1 MVVIIIICAII
12 LIITAAIIT
21 GILAGIKKKNS
32 EISFREAMD
41 LAELPV
47 ITFYN
52 GGRKINFLLDT
63 GSNISYLNKSIVSSL
78 VVESTGEESNIIG
91 IEGNKVNCKICKMI
105 IKRKNQ
111 EFKEEFSIADLDKA
125 FRIVKEES
133 GVQIHGIL
141 GSRFFEKYKYV
152 LDFKDYIAYVR

>member
-1 MVVIIIICAII
+1 MVLIALCVIF
-12 LIITAAIIT
+12 LIIAVAVTSGVI
-21 GILAGIKKKNS
+21 AGVRKKSS

-52 GGRKINFLLDT
+52 GDKKINFLLDT
-63 GSNISYLNKSIVSSL
+63 GSNISYLNESIVSSL
-78 VVESTGEESNIIG
+78 VTESTGEESNIIG

-105 IKRKNQ
+105 IRRKNQ
-111 EFKEEFSIADLDKA
+111 EFEGEFSIADLDKA
-125 FRIVKEES
+125 FSIVKKES

>member
-1 MVVIIIICAII
+1 MVVIIICVII

-52 GGRKINFLLDT
+52 GDKKINFLLDT
-63 GSNISYLNKSIVSSL
+63 GSNISYLNESIVSSL
-78 VVESTGEESNIIG
+78 VTESTGEESNIIG

-105 IKRKNQ
+105 IRRKNQ
-111 EFKEEFSIADLDKA
+111 EFEEEFSIADLDKA
-125 FRIVKEES
+125 FSIVKKES

>member
-1 MVVIIIICAII
+1 MVLIALCVIF
-12 LIITAAIIT
+12 LIIAVAVTSGVI
-21 GILAGIKKKNS
+21 AGVRKKSS

-52 GGRKINFLLDT
+52 GDKKINFLLDT
-63 GSNISYLNKSIVSSL
+63 GSNISYLNESIVSSL
-78 VVESTGEESNIIG
+78 VTESTGEESNIIG

-105 IKRKNQ
+105 IRRKNQ

-125 FRIVKEES
+125 FSIVKKES

-152 LDFKDYIAYVR
+152 LDFKDYVAYVR

>member
-1 MVVIIIICAII
+1 MVVIIICAII
-12 LIITAAIIT
+12 LIIAAAIIT

-41 LAELPV
+41 LVELPV

-52 GGRKINFLLDT
+52 GDRKINFLLDT

-105 IKRKNQ
+105 IRRKNQ
-111 EFKEEFSIADLDKA
+111 EFEEEFSIADLDKA
-125 FRIVKEES
+125 FRIVREES

>member
-1 MVVIIIICAII
+1 MVVIIICVII

-52 GGRKINFLLDT
+52 GDRKINFLLDT
-63 GSNISYLNKSIVSSL
+63 GSNSSYLNKSIVSSL

-111 EFKEEFSIADLDKA
+111 EFEEEFSIADLDKA

>member
-1 MVVIIIICAII
+1 MVLIALCVIF
-12 LIITAAIIT
+12 LIIAVAVTSGVI
-21 GILAGIKKKNS
+21 AGVRKKSS

-52 GGRKINFLLDT
+52 GDKKINFLLDT
-63 GSNISYLNKSIVSSL
+63 GSNISYLNESIVSSL
-78 VVESTGEESNIIG
+78 VTESTGETSNIIG

-105 IKRKNQ
+105 IRRKNQ
-111 EFKEEFSIADLDKA
+111 EFEDEFSIADLDKA
-125 FRIVKEES
+125 FSIVKKES

>member
-1 MVVIIIICAII
+1 MVVIIICAII

-32 EISFREAMD
+32 EISFREAMN
-41 LAELPV
+41 LVELPV

-52 GGRKINFLLDT
+52 GNRKINFLLDT

-105 IKRKNQ
+105 IRRKNQ
-111 EFKEEFSIADLDKA
+111 EFEEEFSIADLDKA
-125 FRIVKEES
+125 FRIVREES

>member
-1 MVVIIIICAII
+1 MVVIIICVII
-12 LIITAAIIT
+12 LIITAAIII

-52 GGRKINFLLDT
+52 GDRKINFLLDT

-78 VVESTGEESNIIG
+78 VVGLTGEESNIIG

-111 EFKEEFSIADLDKA
+111 EFEEEFSIADLDKA
-125 FRIVKEES
+125 FRTVKEES

>member
-1 MVVIIIICAII
+1 MVVIIICVII
-12 LIITAAIIT
+12 LIITTAIIT

-52 GGRKINFLLDT
+52 GDRKINFLLDT

-105 IKRKNQ
+105 IRRKNQ
-111 EFKEEFSIADLDKA
+111 EFEEEFSIADLDKA

>member
-1 MVVIIIICAII
+1 MVLIALCVIF
-12 LIITAAIIT
+12 LIIAVAVTSGVI
-21 GILAGIKKKNS
+21 AGVRKKSS

-52 GGRKINFLLDT
+52 GDKKINFLLDT
-63 GSNISYLNKSIVSSL
+63 GSNISYLNESIVSSL
-78 VVESTGEESNIIG
+78 VTESTGEASNIIG

-105 IKRKNQ
+105 IRRKNQ
-111 EFKEEFSIADLDKA
+111 EFEEEFSIADLDKA
-125 FRIVKEES
+125 FSIVKKES

>member
-1 MVVIIIICAII
+1 MVVIIICAII
-12 LIITAAIIT
+12 LIIAAAIIT
-21 GILAGIKKKNS
+21 GILAGIKRKNS

-52 GGRKINFLLDT
+52 GDRKINFLLDT

-105 IKRKNQ
+105 IRRKNQ
-111 EFKEEFSIADLDKA
+111 EFEEEFSIADLDKA

-133 GVQIHGIL
+133 GVQMHGIL

>member
-1 MVVIIIICAII
+1 MVVIIICVII
-12 LIITAAIIT
+12 LIIAAAIIT

-52 GGRKINFLLDT
+52 GDRKINFLLDT

-111 EFKEEFSIADLDKA
+111 KFEEEFSIADLDKA

>member
-1 MVVIIIICAII
+1 MVLIALCVIF
-12 LIITAAIIT
+12 LIIAVAVASGVI
-21 GILAGIKKKNS
+21 AGVRKKSS

-52 GGRKINFLLDT
+52 GDRKINFLLDT
-63 GSNISYLNKSIVSSL
+63 GSNISYLNERIVSSL
-78 VVESTGEESNIIG
+78 VTESTGEESNIIG

-105 IKRKNQ
+105 IRRKNQ
-111 EFKEEFSIADLDKA
+111 EFEEEFSIADLDKA
-125 FRIVKEES
+125 FSIVKKES

-152 LDFKDYIAYVR
+152 LDFKDYVAYVR

>member
-1 MVVIIIICAII
+1 MVLIALCVIF
-12 LIITAAIIT
+12 LIIAAAVAFGVI
-21 GILAGIKKKNS
+21 AGVRKKSS

-52 GGRKINFLLDT
+52 GDKKINFLLDT
-63 GSNISYLNKSIVSSL
+63 GSNISYLNESIVSSL
-78 VVESTGEESNIIG
+78 VTELTGEASNIIG

-105 IKRKNQ
+105 IRRKNQ
-111 EFKEEFSIADLDKA
+111 KFEEEFSIADLDKA
-125 FRIVKEES
+125 FSIVKKES

>member
-1 MVVIIIICAII
+1 MVVIIICAII

-41 LAELPV
+41 LVELPV

-52 GGRKINFLLDT
+52 GDRKINFLLDT

-91 IEGNKVNCKICKMI
+91 IEGNEVNCKICKMI
-105 IKRKNQ
+105 IRRKNQ
-111 EFKEEFSIADLDKA
+111 EFEEEFSIADLDKA
-125 FRIVKEES
+125 FRIVREES

>member
-1 MVVIIIICAII
+1 MVVIIICAII

-41 LAELPV
+41 LVELPV

-52 GGRKINFLLDT
+52 GDKKINFLLDT

-105 IKRKNQ
+105 IRRKNQ
-111 EFKEEFSIADLDKA
+111 EFEEEFSIADLDKA
-125 FRIVKEES
+125 FRIVREES

>member
-1 MVVIIIICAII
+1 MVVIIICAII

-52 GGRKINFLLDT
+52 GDRKINFLLDT

-78 VVESTGEESNIIG
+78 VVGLTGEESNIIG

-111 EFKEEFSIADLDKA
+111 EFEEEFSIADLDKA

>member
-1 MVVIIIICAII
+1 MVLIALCVIF
-12 LIITAAIIT
+12 LIIAAAVTSGVI
-21 GILAGIKKKNS
+21 AGVRKKSS

-52 GGRKINFLLDT
+52 GDKKINFLLDT
-63 GSNISYLNKSIVSSL
+63 GSNISYLNESIVSSL
-78 VVESTGEESNIIG
+78 VTESTGETSNIIG

-105 IKRKNQ
+105 IRRKNQ
-111 EFKEEFSIADLDKA
+111 EFEEEFSIADLDKA
-125 FRIVKEES
+125 FSIVKKES

>member
-1 MVVIIIICAII
+1 MVVIIICAII

-41 LAELPV
+41 LVELPV

-52 GGRKINFLLDT
+52 GDRKINFLLDT

-105 IKRKNQ
+105 IRRKNQ
-111 EFKEEFSIADLDKA
+111 EFEEEFSIADLDKA
-125 FRIVKEES
+125 FRIVREES

>member
-1 MVVIIIICAII
+1 MVVIIICVII

-52 GGRKINFLLDT
+52 GDRKINFLLDT

-78 VVESTGEESNIIG
+78 VVESIDEESNIIG

-105 IKRKNQ
+105 IRRKNQ
-111 EFKEEFSIADLDKA
+111 EFEEEFSIADLDKA

>member
-1 MVVIIIICAII
+1 MVLIALCVIF
-12 LIITAAIIT
+12 LIIAVAVTSGVI
-21 GILAGIKKKNS
+21 AGVRKKSS

-52 GGRKINFLLDT
+52 GDKKINFLLDT
-63 GSNISYLNKSIVSSL
+63 GSNISYLNESIVSSL
-78 VVESTGEESNIIG
+78 VTESTGEESNIIG
-91 IEGNKVNCKICKMI
+91 VEGNKVNCKICKMI
-105 IKRKNQ
+105 IRRKNQ
-111 EFKEEFSIADLDKA
+111 EFEEEFGIADLDKA
-125 FRIVKEES
+125 FSIVKKES

-152 LDFKDYIAYVR
+152 LDFKDYVAYVR

>member
-1 MVVIIIICAII
+1 MVVIIICAII

-41 LAELPV
+41 LVELPV

-52 GGRKINFLLDT
+52 GDRKINFLLDT

-78 VVESTGEESNIIG
+78 VVESTGKESNIIG
-91 IEGNKVNCKICKMI
+91 IEGNKVNCKTCKMI
-105 IKRKNQ
+105 IRRKNQ
-111 EFKEEFSIADLDKA
+111 EFEEEFSIADLDKA
-125 FRIVKEES
+125 FRIVREES

>member
-1 MVVIIIICAII
+1 MVLIALCVIF
-12 LIITAAIIT
+12 LIIAVAVTSGVI
-21 GILAGIKKKNS
+21 AGVRKKSS

-52 GGRKINFLLDT
+52 GDKKINFLLDT
-63 GSNISYLNKSIVSSL
+63 GSNISYLNESIVSFL
-78 VVESTGEESNIIG
+78 VTESTGEESNIIG

-105 IKRKNQ
+105 IRRKNQ
-111 EFKEEFSIADLDKA
+111 EFEEEFSIADLDKA
-125 FRIVKEES
+125 FSIVKKES

>member
-1 MVVIIIICAII
+1 MVVIIICAII

-21 GILAGIKKKNS
+21 GILAGVKKKNS

-52 GGRKINFLLDT
+52 GDRKINFLLDT

-111 EFKEEFSIADLDKA
+111 EFEEEFSIADLDKA

>member
-1 MVVIIIICAII
+1 MVLIALCVIF
-12 LIITAAIIT
+12 LIIAVAVTSGVI
-21 GILAGIKKKNS
+21 AGVRKKNS

-52 GGRKINFLLDT
+52 GDKKINFLLDT
-63 GSNISYLNKSIVSSL
+63 GSNISYLNESIVSSL
-78 VVESTGEESNIIG
+78 VTESTGEESNIIG

-105 IKRKNQ
+105 IRRKNQ

-125 FRIVKEES
+125 FSIVKKES

-141 GSRFFEKYKYV
+141 GSRFFEKYRYV
-152 LDFKDYIAYVR
+152 LDFKDYVAYVR

>member
-1 MVVIIIICAII
+1 MVVIIICVII
-12 LIITAAIIT
+12 LIIAAAIIT

-52 GGRKINFLLDT
+52 GDRKINFLLDT

-105 IKRKNQ
+105 IRRKNQ
-111 EFKEEFSIADLDKA
+111 KFEEEFSIADLDKA